1 MGLPNPHRSDWWRG
15 RDFVN
20 ESAVPRDVDDATR
33 FRTNRLTD
41 AYWPPYGR
49 NTTKI
54 KVGLGR

>member
-1 MGLPNPHRSDWWRG
+1 
-15 RDFVN
+15 VN
-20 ESAVPRDVDDATR
+20 ESAEPRDVDDARR

-54 KVGLGR
+54 KVGSGR